1 MALIK
6 CSECG
11 KEISDK
17 AESCP
22 NCGNPI
28 NKKEES
34 KIMVYGYNESYMI
47 NPKVKIFINNEEI
60 GSVSK
65 GQLFEYDIT
74 EDCEVTFKSSLRKT
88 SVSVKAGRV
97 TKIKLSWNR
106 LIGKLESQIIDYNT
120 PGNKW

>member
-11 KEISDK
+11 KEVSDK

-28 NKKEES
+28 NQAS
-34 KIMVYGYNESYMI
+34 KIMVYGYSESYML
-47 NPKVKIFINNEEI
+47 NPKVKIFVNGVEV
-60 GSVSK
+60 GAVAK
-65 GQLFEYDIT
+65 GQLFEYDIK
-74 EDCEVTFKSSLRKT
+74 EDSEVTFKSSLRKA
-88 SVSVKAGRV
+88 SLNVKAGKV

-106 LIGKLESQIIDYNT
+106 LTGQLVTEIVDYNT
-120 PGNKW
+120 PGQKW

>member
-65 GQLFEYDIT
+65 GQLFEYNIT

>member
-28 NKKEES
+28 SKKEES
-34 KIMVYGYNESYMI
+34 KLMVYGYTETYMM
-47 NPKVKIFINNEEI
+47 NPSVKIFVNGVEV
-60 GSVSK
+60 GSVAK
-65 GQLFEYDIT
+65 GKLFEYDIV
-74 EDCEVTFKSSLRKT
+74 EDCEVTFKSVLRK
-88 SVSVKAGRV
+88 SSIFVKAGRT
-97 TKIKLSWNR
+97 TKVKLSWNR
-106 LIGKLESQIIDYNT
+106 LTGQLDSEIIDYNT

>member
-22 NCGNPI
+22 HCGNPI
-28 NKKEES
+28 SKKEES
-34 KIMVYGYNESYMI
+34 KVMVYGYTESYML
-47 NPKVKIFINNEEI
+47 NPKVKVFINGVEV
-60 GSVSK
+60 GTVAK
-65 GQLFEYDIT
+65 GALFEYDVT
-74 EDCEVTFKSSLRKT
+74 EDCEITFKCNLRKA
-88 SVSVKAGRV
+88 SLDVKAGRT

-106 LIGKLESQIIDYNT
+106 LTGQIVPQIIDYNT
-120 PGNKW
+120 PGKVW